1 VTAVETGTT
10 AVAVLIVSRTPA
22 DYETLRGV
30 LCGSKWSLYSAPDV
44 PAALRQMRRHT
55 DISLLVCDREL
66 WKEMLDSITDMPG
79 APVLIVSA
87 TKADEQL
94 WAEALN
100 VGAYDVLAKP
110 FDTAEVVRSLSLG
123 WLHWRRRNERVTC
136 RTPSSIPLSPLPEH
150 ASGSTASL
158 RRHGSSRS
166 SALLVVVTRCDQR
179 RVF

>member
-1 VTAVETGTT
+1 MTAVETGTT
-10 AVAVLIVSRTPA
+10 AVAVLIVSGVPA
-22 DYETLRGV
+22 DHTALRSI

-55 DISLLVCDREL
+55 NISLLVCDRER
-66 WKEMLDSITDMPG
+66 WKEMLASIAEMPG

-87 TKADEQL
+87 NNADEQL

-123 WLHWRRRNERVTC
+123 WLHWRRRNERFTC
-136 RTPSSIPLSPLPEH
+136 RTPSSMLLSPLSER
-150 ASGSTASL
+150 ASGSQASL
-158 RRHGSSRS
+158 RRHG
-166 SALLVVVTRCDQR
+166 
-179 RVF
+179 